1 MIVATDGGAKKRH
14 HLITDEL
21 IQGTIV
27 TKDGVRCRLV
37 KAIEL
42 ARDFRGLDLLSKR
55 GEAAN
60 VDEQN
65 RDDPSLPARR
75 SQLVSK
81 RAKIGILPRRTNLQ
95 QTKRQRADAEKR
107 HETFLAAFA
116 RRQETIESAHHLGRT
131 EALAKRDKK
140 VFHRVLSSKPVLKN
154 LDCRLLKKISEA
166 RRAKNRRAE
175 AYLARTLERGD

>member
-21 IQGTIV
+21 IQGTVV

-107 HETFLAAFA
+107 HEAFLAAFA
-116 RRQETIESAHHLGRT
+116 RRQKTIESARRPGHT
-131 EALAKRDKK
+131 EALANDDEE
-140 VFHRVLSSKPVLKN
+140 LSHKMLST
-154 LDCRLLKKISEA
+154 R
-166 RRAKNRRAE
+166 
-175 AYLARTLERGD
+175 